1 MIRIDCGSI
10 LQAQGRVLLHLS
22 RSLLRQDYDPEFGTP
37 AAPGFH
43 CRDFCDGAFYAEGS
57 EL

>member
-10 LQAQGRVLLHLS
+10 LQAQGRVLFQS
-22 RSLLRQDYDPEFGTP
+22 SCSLLHQDYDPEFGMH
-37 AAPGFH
+37 AAPGFP
-43 CRDFCDGAFYAEGS
+43 CRDFCDGALYAEGS